1 MATGALQALDKVGKK
16 GKVAVVGVDANTD
29 IVEAVRDGY
38 AIATVSSNGYL
49 QGGYTLAICYAAWT
63 GLIDV
68 KSLPRAYREFATPAL
83 LITKANAQEYLT
95 SKPKF
100 DFSRPFDCKAD

>member
-1 MATGALQALDKVGKK
+1 
-16 GKVAVVGVDANTD
+16 VVGVDAIPD

-68 KSLPRAYREFATPAL
+68 RRLPPNFREFATPSVFV
-83 LITKANAQEYLT
+83 TKANAAETLT
-95 SKPKF
+95 QVPKF
-100 DFSRPFDCKAD
+100 DFSNIFFCKAD